1 MFCASFT
8 VASDRNLDP
17 GAIQAIN
24 AVLII
29 QNVRVILTVQNL
41 CAKQLTTCQKKY
53 NNLMEVFTYLNGRT
67 SSGIEIESKRYLD
80 SFKFRI
86 SYIMLGASDV
96 SVLNSKMNNAWI
108 KASGDYFII
117 IRGSRKSMALPSVS
131 KLSVYRQNKLKLH
144 GRWTILA
151 QNYLVLTK

>member
-1 MFCASFT
+1 
-8 VASDRNLDP
+8 
-17 GAIQAIN
+17 
-24 AVLII
+24 
-29 QNVRVILTVQNL
+29 
-41 CAKQLTTCQKKY
+41 
-53 NNLMEVFTYLNGRT
+53 MEVFTYLNGRT

-144 GRWTILA
+144 GRWLFWHKIILFW
-151 QNYLVLTK
+151 QSNVVLVKYAFCIPRIKWQGFYHI

>member
-1 MFCASFT
+1 
-8 VASDRNLDP
+8 
-17 GAIQAIN
+17 
-24 AVLII
+24 
-29 QNVRVILTVQNL
+29 
-41 CAKQLTTCQKKY
+41 
-53 NNLMEVFTYLNGRT
+53 MEVFTYLNGRT
-67 SSGIEIESKRYLD
+67 SSGIEIESKRYD

-144 GRWTILA
+144 GSWTILA

>member
-29 QNVRVILTVQNL
+29 QNVGVILTVQSL

-96 SVLNSKMNNAWI
+96 PCAIVRWIMHELRLQEITSLSSEALGKAWH
-108 KASGDYFII
+108 SPLF
-117 IRGSRKSMALPSVS
+117 
-131 KLSVYRQNKLKLH
+131 
-144 GRWTILA
+144 
-151 QNYLVLTK
+151 QNYPYIGGTN

>member
-1 MFCASFT
+1 MLI
-8 VASDRNLDP
+8 VLRILSDRNLDP

-29 QNVRVILTVQNL
+29 QNVRVILTVQSL

-67 SSGIEIESKRYLD
+67 SSGIEIESKRYD

-96 SVLNSKMNNAWI
+96 SVLNSKMNNA
-108 KASGDYFII
+108 
-117 IRGSRKSMALPSVS
+117 
-131 KLSVYRQNKLKLH
+131 
-144 GRWTILA
+144 
-151 QNYLVLTK
+151 

>member
-1 MFCASFT
+1 
-8 VASDRNLDP
+8 
-17 GAIQAIN
+17 
-24 AVLII
+24 
-29 QNVRVILTVQNL
+29 
-41 CAKQLTTCQKKY
+41 
-53 NNLMEVFTYLNGRT
+53 MEAFTYLNGRT
-67 SSGIEIESKRYLD
+67 SSGIETESKRYLG

-131 KLSVYRQNKLKLH
+131 KLSVYRRNKLKLH

>member
-1 MFCASFT
+1 
-8 VASDRNLDP
+8 
-17 GAIQAIN
+17 
-24 AVLII
+24 
-29 QNVRVILTVQNL
+29 
-41 CAKQLTTCQKKY
+41 
-53 NNLMEVFTYLNGRT
+53 MEVFTYLNGRT

-96 SVLNSKMNNAWI
+96 SVLNSKMNNALI